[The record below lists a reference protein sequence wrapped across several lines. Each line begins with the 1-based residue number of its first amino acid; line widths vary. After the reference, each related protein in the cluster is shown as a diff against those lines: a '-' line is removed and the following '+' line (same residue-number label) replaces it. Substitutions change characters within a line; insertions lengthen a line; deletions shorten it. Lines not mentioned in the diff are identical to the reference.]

1 MTAQEN
7 EALVRRYIEEAF
19 NKGNMAIVDEV
30 FAANLQNH
38 SAPPGRSP
46 GIEGVREFVRR
57 VRAEWPDIRIT
68 IDDQVAEGDKVVTR
82 WTARCTHFRPVTT
95 PYGSMAP
102 TNKPVTL
109 TGIDIHRIDGG
120 QMVEHWGNSD
130 ELGLM
135 QQLGAVPT
143 PVLK

>member
-68 IDDQVAEGDKVVTR
+68 IDDQVAEGKIVEGDVLADIWNHVT
-82 WTARCTHFRPVTT
+82 
-95 PYGSMAP
+95 
-102 TNKPVTL
+102 
-109 TGIDIHRIDGG
+109 
-120 QMVEHWGNSD
+120 
-130 ELGLM
+130 
-135 QQLGAVPT
+135 QLGETLSPPQGTAT
-143 PVLK
+143 AG